1 MRLSPRGPALSV
13 RCAED
18 TRKSASS
25 YAWRH
30 PGRTAS
36 REVECLRRPTLQ
48 VIAVES
54 LVTTDVIYFANN
66 CPYFDILFTW
76 NLLFL
81 YESHF
86 FTIKFINTTQ
96 KRLGLGGAIVYV
108 SGTNRP
114 ALR

>member
-1 MRLSPRGPALSV
+1 MLRTHASLLPPTRGGTPEGRHRARSNALDV
-13 RCAED
+13 
-18 TRKSASS
+18 
-25 YAWRH
+25 
-30 PGRTAS
+30 
-36 REVECLRRPTLQ
+36 PTLQ

-81 YESHF
+81 YESRL